1 MEIFLLWN
9 QYPWP
14 FGNFGCALFTLISEL
29 VTHVSIITM
38 IAFTIER
45 YVNNT
50 AECCTLF
57 SFYFLSTSRIIH
69 LHVICLVIISQF
81 SY

>member
-1 MEIFLLWN
+1 MQKRAINHILLHSFFAVMPMEIFLIWN

-14 FGNFGCALFTLISEL
+14 FGQLGCSFVTVTSEL

-45 YVNNT
+45 
-50 AECCTLF
+50 
-57 SFYFLSTSRIIH
+57 
-69 LHVICLVIISQF
+69 
-81 SY
+81 

>member
-1 MEIFLLWN
+1 MPMEIFLIWN

-14 FGNFGCALFTLISEL
+14 FGELGCGFVTVTSEL

-45 YVNNT
+45 FGLVYV
-50 AECCTLF
+50 
-57 SFYFLSTSRIIH
+57 H
-69 LHVICLVIISQF
+69 
-81 SY
+81 